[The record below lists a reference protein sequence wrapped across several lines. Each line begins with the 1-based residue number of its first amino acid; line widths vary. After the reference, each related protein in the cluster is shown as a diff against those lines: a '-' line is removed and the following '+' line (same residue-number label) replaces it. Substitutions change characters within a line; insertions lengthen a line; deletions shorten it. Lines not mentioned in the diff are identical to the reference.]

1 MASKVKASTALFLSF
16 NLLFF
21 VLVSSTNVDS
31 SNGAGEGGLLDDLLN
46 GGSSNGNGNRQ
57 VFVNDLL
64 NSRNPLR
71 QGQGGGQ
78 GQGQGRCNPL
88 NLGVCVN
95 LLGLVDVELGNVPTK
110 PCCSL
115 IQGLVDLEVAL
126 CLCTAVRANVLGINL
141 NLPIDLSL
149 VLNNCGRTPAVQYM
163 CSP

>member
-1 MASKVKASTALFLSF
+1 MASKVMASTAPALFLSF

-21 VLVSSTNVDS
+21 ALVSSTNVDS
-31 SNGAGEGGLLDDLLN
+31 SNGNGGILDDLLN
-46 GGSSNGNGNRQ
+46 GDSSNGNGVVN
-57 VFVNDLL
+57 VNDLL
-64 NSRNPLR
+64 NGGNP
-71 QGQGGGQ
+71 QGQ

-95 LLGLVDVELGNVPTK
+95 LLGLVDVKLGNVPTQ

-126 CLCTAVRANVLGINL
+126 CLCTAIKANVLGIINL
-141 NLPIDLSL
+141 DLPINLSL
-149 VLNNCGRTPAVQYM
+149 LLNNCGRKPALEYM

>member
-31 SNGAGEGGLLDDLLN
+31 TNGVGGGGLLNDLLN
-46 GGSSNGNGNRQ
+46 GGSLNGNG
-57 VFVNDLL
+57 
-64 NSRNPLR
+64 
-71 QGQGGGQ
+71 QGQGGGES
-78 GQGQGRCNPL
+78 QGQGRCNPL

-95 LLGLVDVELGNVPTK
+95 LLGLVNVELGNVPTK

-126 CLCTAVRANVLGINL
+126 CLCTAIRANVLGINL

-149 VLNNCGRTPAVQYM
+149 LLNNCGRTPAVQYM
-163 CSP
+163 CGP

>member
-1 MASKVKASTALFLSF
+1 MASKVKASTALLLSF

-21 VLVSSTNVDS
+21 DLVSSTNVNS
-31 SNGAGEGGLLDDLLN
+31 ANGVGGGGLLNDLLN
-46 GGSSNGNGNRQ
+46 GGSLNGNGNRQ

-64 NSRNPLR
+64 NGRNPL
-71 QGQGGGQ
+71 

-115 IQGLVDLEVAL
+115 IRGLVDLEVAL
-126 CLCTAVRANVLGINL
+126 CLCTAIRANVLGINL

-149 VLNNCGRTPAVQYM
+149 LLNNCGRTPAVQYM
-163 CSP
+163 CGP